1 MRAAQRPSLKAVRR
15 PVEGRDRVS
24 RNLLSRIGIIALVV
38 VSAAVGV
45 VLAPLPASA
54 LTDAPA
60 VAIPQRY
67 LDQQV
72 DWQPCDFDEFLRF
85 FAPEAPVT
93 NCASVAVPMD
103 WRHPEAHPDITL
115 AIAYSK
121 ATGTSKG
128 LFTAHPGGPG
138 SDAVDFTSFA
148 AVDKPRLFSDYDLLG
163 FDPRGFGSS
172 TNVRCFTTEKKLDRL
187 VDVDDPRA
195 RNKKAHAAEL
205 AMAKLYGE
213 ACSSTEFSRFVSTQ
227 QTVYDMEF
235 LRRYLGRDKPAYDKL
250 NYLGYSYGT
259 WLGAWYADTYPD
271 HTGRFILDSNMNW
284 TASMYANQLTDSFS
298 FQRRRDLMFYP
309 WVARRHKTYRLGD
322 TAAKVR
328 RSYEKIRA
336 NVLKTYRRGDYFY
349 SVVEADDLIA
359 GQLLANWQFPE
370 AASTLLDLKA
380 MSSGSTSSPAVLRR
394 LDATA
399 KRTARLGAGSAADLR
414 QARKAAAKAED
425 DEQIE
430 IDGNSTVVRCND
442 SAYLR
447 DLTKILKRADADAAR
462 YRFIGYSNT
471 VSMCSYWKFAP
482 TARTV
487 DLDGAP
493 KILMFQSEGDPAS
506 AYEGALAAHQNT
518 AERTRLVSVSDEGQ
532 HGVYLAG
539 PSPCVERIGDAFL
552 FNGLLPAEDKV
563 CGTTPLPRDKKVYA
577 LKGPLD
583 GKSYSLAATPP
594 SARAGSPNEVVRR
607 ARLEAAR
614 LSRG

>member
-1 MRAAQRPSLKAVRR
+1 MRAAEPPLLTAVRR
-15 PVEGRDRVS
+15 RVVVRKRVR
-24 RNLLSRIGIIALVV
+24 RNRVGQIGISRIGIIALAM

-60 VAIPQRY
+60 AAIPQRY

-85 FAPEAPVT
+85 FYPEAPVT

-103 WRHPEAHPDITL
+103 WRHPDAHPDITL

-128 LFTAHPGGPG
+128 LFTANPGGPG
-138 SDAVDFTSFA
+138 SDGVDFTSFA

-163 FDPRGFGSS
+163 FDPRGFGNSE
-172 TNVRCFTTEKKLDRL
+172 NVRCFTTEKKIARL
-187 VDVDDPRA
+187 VDVEDPRA
-195 RNKKAHAAEL
+195 RNKKTHAAEL
-205 AMAKLYGE
+205 ASAKLFGE
-213 ACSSTEFSRFVSTQ
+213 ACSSTEFSRFVNTQ
-227 QTVYDMEF
+227 QTVYDLEF
-235 LRRYLGRDKPAYDKL
+235 LRRYLGRDKPAYDRL

-259 WLGAWYADTYPD
+259 WLGAWYADTYPS
-271 HTGRFILDSNMNW
+271 HTGRFLLDSNMNW

-328 RSYEKIRA
+328 RSYEKIRTKL
-336 NVLKTYRRGDYFY
+336 LKSYRRGDYVY
-349 SVVEADDLIA
+349 SVAEADDLIA
-359 GQLLANWQFPE
+359 GQLFANWQFPE
-370 AASTLLDLKA
+370 AASTLLDLKSV
-380 MSSGSTSSPAVLRR
+380 SSVSTADRAALRR

-399 KRTARLGAGSAADLR
+399 RRIARLGAGSAADLG
-414 QARKAAAKAED
+414 QARRAAAKAGD

-430 IDGNSTVVRCND
+430 VGGNSTVVRCND
-442 SAYLR
+442 SAYPR
-447 DLTKILKRADADAAR
+447 DLTKVLKRADADAAK
-462 YRFIGYSNT
+462 YRFIGYNNT

-493 KILMFQSEGDPAS
+493 TILMIQSEGDP
-506 AYEGALAAHQNT
+506 GP
-518 AERTRLVSVSDEGQ
+518 RTR
-532 HGVYLAG
+532 ARWR
-539 PSPCVERIGDAFL
+539 PTRA
-552 FNGLLPAEDKV
+552 
-563 CGTTPLPRDKKVYA
+563 
-577 LKGPLD
+577 
-583 GKSYSLAATPP
+583 PP
-594 SARAGSPNEVVRR
+594 STPGWCR
-607 ARLEAAR
+607 
-614 LSRG
+614 

>member
-1 MRAAQRPSLKAVRR
+1 MRAVNPSPLKAVRR
-15 PVEGRDRVS
+15 HVPWRNRV
-24 RNLLSRIGIIALVV
+24 RRIGFIALAM

-60 VAIPQRY
+60 AAIPQRY

-72 DWQPCDFDEFLRF
+72 DWKPCDFDEFLRF
-85 FAPEAPVT
+85 FYPEAPIT
-93 NCASVAVPMD
+93 NCTSVAVPMD
-103 WRHPEAHPDITL
+103 WRHPDAHADITL

-128 LFTAHPGGPG
+128 LFTANPGDPG

-172 TNVRCFTTEKKLDRL
+172 KNVRCFTTEKKLDRL
-187 VDVDDPRA
+187 VDVDDPRV
-195 RNKKAHAAEL
+195 RNKKTHAAEL
-205 AMAKLYGE
+205 ASAKLYGE
-213 ACSSTEFSRFVSTQ
+213 ACSSTEFSRFVNTQ
-227 QTVYDMEF
+227 QTVYDLEF

-250 NYLGYSYGT
+250 NYLGYAYGT
-259 WLGAWYADTYPD
+259 WLGAWYADSYPN

-309 WVARRHKTYRLGD
+309 WVARRNKTYNLGN
-322 TAAKVR
+322 TAAKVG

-336 NVLKTYRRGDYFY
+336 NLLKSYRRGDYFY

-359 GQLLANWQFPE
+359 GQMFANWQFPE

-380 MSSGSTSSPAVLRR
+380 VSSASTSNPAALGR

-399 KRTARLGAGSAADLR
+399 KRTVRLGAGSAADLR
-414 QARKAAAKAED
+414 QARKAAATAEG

-430 IDGNSTVVRCND
+430 VGGSSGIVRCND
-442 SAYLR
+442 AAYPR
-447 DLTKILKRADADAAR
+447 DLTKVLKRADADAAR

-487 DLDGAP
+487 DLEGAP
-493 KILMFQSEGDPAS
+493 RILMFQSEGDPAT
-506 AYEGALAAHQNT
+506 AYEGALAAHQST
-518 AERTRLVSVSDEGQ
+518 ADHTRLVSVNDEGQ

-539 PSPCVERIGDAFL
+539 PSPCAERIGDAFL
-552 FNGLLPAEDKV
+552 FTGVLPA
-563 CGTTPLPRDKKVYA
+563 GTRSAARPRCP
-577 LKGPLD
+577 GTRRCTR
-583 GKSYSLAATPP
+583 S
-594 SARAGSPNEVVRR
+594 R
-607 ARLEAAR
+607 ARWTASLLAGRHAAFGPTRFAERGRPPGPGRCGAAVAR
-614 LSRG
+614 LRGP